1 MVVNEGEGRGGHICM
16 SSAIYRGLA
25 SIVQTEEEN
34 LCVLVIKAFGEI
46 RLSRSPIGKRRGVL

>member
-1 MVVNEGEGRGGHICM
+1 M

-34 LCVLVIKAFGEI
+34 LCVLVIKAFREI
-46 RLSRSPIGKRRGVL
+46 EVSRLPIGKRRSVLCHIDIPKAPRTS